1 MISFGSFPY
10 IGANSLFDQTRFS
23 LRNKPLHVPVVTMK
37 DDMRYSDT
45 VSVFYQGSEKK
56 DNVQQPNLLQEN
68 FQEKQELIFF
78 FIKNLKV

>member
-1 MISFGSFPY
+1 M
-10 IGANSLFDQTRFS
+10 FDQTRFS

-78 FIKNLKV
+78 FIKNLV

>member
-1 MISFGSFPY
+1 
-10 IGANSLFDQTRFS
+10 
-23 LRNKPLHVPVVTMK
+23 
-37 DDMRYSDT
+37 MRYSDT

-78 FIKNLKV
+78 FIKNLVWKSIVLIKMRVFENRSFT

>member
-1 MISFGSFPY
+1 
-10 IGANSLFDQTRFS
+10 
-23 LRNKPLHVPVVTMK
+23 
-37 DDMRYSDT
+37 MRYSDT

-78 FIKNLKV
+78 FIKNLKVWKSIVLLKMRVFENRSFT